1 MAEFHN
7 ITVTNDGMKLISL
20 ASAMQ
25 KPIVFDRMDIGDS
38 RPADASKVASLTA
51 VVSKR
56 IEATIS
62 DIRVVTNADVSE
74 ARYRILGK
82 YSNSTLTTGFKLSEV
97 GVIAHVESNYYQDSG
112 WNGYAGENLLFG
124 YFYADDGKEDWL
136 PSKDTPM
143 DDLQMGAYFT
153 VSNAT
158 SIAVYINEEDNVS
171 RSDFNAHLTDKNAH
185 SDVIGCT
192 STSDGDRGFVPQPKK
207 GMQDNY
213 YLGADGTW
221 KQVKQRSVKD
231 IIDIIYPVGFVIATT
246 GDQNPNQLWPG
257 TTWKRTLQGRV
268 PIGAGEYWENGK
280 KFSYSVGDTGGE
292 AEHKLT
298 ESELAKITPKI
309 ASSTLAVSRVAQI
322 HGVVTNYSSTNQ
334 YEDVPKNGWS
344 GTIVSGEESG
354 GGNKD
359 HGIEVRNVL
368 ETLSPSIAIASIG
381 GDERHENRPPFQ
393 GVCYWVRTQ

>member
-7 ITVTNDGMKLISL
+7 ITVTNDGMKLIAL

-38 RPADASKVASLTA
+38 RPTDASKVASLTA

-56 IEATIS
+56 IEASIS
-62 DIRVVTNADVSE
+62 DIGVVTNADVSE

-82 YSNSTLTTGFKLSEV
+82 YSNSTVTTGFKLSEV
-97 GVIAHVESNYYQDSG
+97 GVIAHVESNYYQDAG

-124 YFYADDGKEDWL
+124 YFYADAGKEDWL

-158 SIAVYINEEDNVS
+158 NIAVYINEEDNVS

-185 SDVIGCT
+185 SDVVGCT
-192 STSDGDRGFVPQPKK
+192 STSDGVRGFVPQPKK

-213 YLGADGTW
+213 YLGADGSW

-231 IIDIIYPVGFVIATT
+231 IIDIIYPVGSVYTTT
-246 GDQNPNQLWPG
+246 GTQNPNQMWAG
-257 TTWKRTLQGRV
+257 TTWERYAAGRV
-268 PIGAGEYWENGK
+268 LMGAGTYIENGVT
-280 KFSYSVGDTGGE
+280 YTYTNGATGGE
-292 AEHKLT
+292 VKHPLTVDEMPSHSHSFAFGTTNISFSFSIRSQSKDAANVLAGTNTTVARREHNSGYAV
-298 ESELAKITPKI
+298 EPSSAGSWYRDELSFNKNITPTGTMG
-309 ASSTLAVSRVAQI
+309 ST
-322 HGVVTNYSSTNQ
+322 
-334 YEDVPKNGWS
+334 
-344 GTIVSGEESG
+344 
-354 GGNKD
+354 GGN
-359 HGIEVRNVL
+359 GL
-368 ETLSPSIAIASIG
+368 
-381 GDERHENRPPFQ
+381 HENRQPYTVVNF
-393 GVCYWVRTQ
+393 WRRTA

>member
-38 RPADASKVASLTA
+38 RPADASKATSMTK

-158 SIAVYINEEDNVS
+158 SIAVYINEKDNVS

-298 ESELAKITPKI
+298 GDEMPSHGHSLAFGTTNLSFSFSVRSQSKNAANVLAGTNTTVTRREHNSGNAVEPSSAGSWYRDELSFSHGITP
-309 ASSTLAVSRVAQI
+309 
-322 HGVVTNYSSTNQ
+322 
-334 YEDVPKNGWS
+334 S
-344 GTIVSGEESG
+344 GTMGST
-354 GGNKD
+354 GGN
-359 HGIEVRNVL
+359 G
-368 ETLSPSIAIASIG
+368 A
-381 GDERHENRPPFQ
+381 HENRMPYVAVNF
-393 GVCYWVRTQ
+393 WRRTA